1 MRARETTSVS
11 RASYVSVAA
20 RVETATHTRSAAKTR
35 PSTRFETLLVS
46 LAPTMPPPIDAA
58 VKSATMTPASAVIV
72 SVPARV
78 REASPKAAV
87 MTMTSRDVAEARFI
101 GYRSARCSAG
111 TIAKPPPTPKNPV
124 RKPVS
129 VASATTRDTVPSVQE
144 PLSTLLSPASFG
156 ESEADG
162 RIWER
167 TMKTATAPRR
177 AQKESMRAR
186 AETSGPSADPA
197 HVPTRPA
204 KANRAPSRHATF
216 PLRARVAS
224 ETVAVSPTMMRDR
237 PVAW

>member
-1 MRARETTSVS
+1 
-11 RASYVSVAA
+11 
-20 RVETATHTRSAAKTR
+20 
-35 PSTRFETLLVS
+35 
-46 LAPTMPPPIDAA
+46 
-58 VKSATMTPASAVIV
+58 MTPASAVIV
-72 SVPARV
+72 RVPAAV
-78 REASPKAAV
+78 RDASPKAAV

-156 ESEADG
+156 EGEADG
-162 RIWER
+162 RSCER
-167 TMKTATAPRR
+167 TMK
-177 AQKESMRAR
+177 SMRVR
-186 AETSGPSADPA
+186 AETSGPRAEPA
-197 HVPTRPA
+197 HVPARPTRA
-204 KANRAPSRHATF
+204 KREPSRHATF

-224 ETVAVSPTMMRDR
+224 ETAAVSPTMIRDR